1 MLSTNALP
9 GVAPISSLSLAASNA
24 TPILGAGH
32 HLLPP
37 DAAPG
42 LYAVRPYSMIVLV
55 PPDMDRGILGRAS
68 DNTESNMASIDN
80 MPRIDPQIHL
90 EKIPPR

>member
-1 MLSTNALP
+1 MLSTNASP
-9 GVAPISSLSLAASNA
+9 GVVPIPSFSLVASNA
-24 TPILGAGH
+24 TPVLAAGH

-42 LYAVRPYSMIVLV
+42 LYAARPYSMIVLV
-55 PPDMDRGILGRAS
+55 PADMDRGILGRAP
-68 DNTESNMASIDN
+68 DNGESNVASIDN
-80 MPRIDPQIHL
+80 MPHIDPQIHL